1 MAGII
6 RVVLT
11 IVVLLVAVGLYF
23 AGILVTTPEAVI
35 TWTTETET
43 NTAGFHVYR
52 SETQEGDFDQR
63 VTTELIRSKSPDG
76 FTGAEYEFRDPS
88 VEQGKT
94 YFYQLEE
101 LETSG
106 NFNRLPDT
114 VRYDATPAPD
124 GTIALVLFAVVLLIW
139 LVPTP
144 KRPETIVSSEI
155 A

>member
-1 MAGII
+1 
-6 RVVLT
+6 
-11 IVVLLVAVGLYF
+11 
-23 AGILVTTPEAVI
+23 VTSSFIP
-35 TWTTETET
+35 
-43 NTAGFHVYR
+43 
-52 SETQEGDFDQR
+52 
-63 VTTELIRSKSPDG
+63 SKSPDD
-76 FTGAEYEFRDPS
+76 FTGAEYEFRDPN

-114 VRYDATPAPD
+114 VRYDATPTINYPIA
-124 GTIALVLFAVVLLIW
+124 IALIAVVLLIW

-144 KRPETIVSSEI
+144 AERKAIPTSEV

>member
-1 MAGII
+1 MFGVL

-11 IVVLLVAVGLYF
+11 IAVLITAIALYF
-23 AGILVTTPEAVI
+23 TGNLTTTLEAII
-35 TWTTETET
+35 TWETETEV

-52 SETQEGDFDQR
+52 GESEEGPWER
-63 VTTELIRSKSPDG
+63 VTSSFIPSKSPDD
-76 FTGAEYEFRDPS
+76 FTGAEYEFRDPN

-114 VRYDATPAPD
+114 VRYDATPTINYPIA
-124 GTIALVLFAVVLLIW
+124 IALIAVVLLIW

-144 KRPETIVSSEI
+144 AERKAIPTSEV

>member
-1 MAGII
+1 MFGVL

-11 IVVLLVAVGLYF
+11 ITVLITAIALYF
-23 AGILVTTPEAVI
+23 TGNLTTTLEAII
-35 TWTTETET
+35 TWETETEV

-52 SETQEGDFDQR
+52 SESEEGPWER
-63 VTTELIRSKSPDG
+63 VTESLIPSKSEDA
-76 FTGAEYEFRDPS
+76 FSGASYEFRDPN

-114 VRYDATPAPD
+114 VRYDANP
-124 GTIALVLFAVVLLIW
+124 TINYPIAIALFAVVLLIW

-144 KRPETIVSSEI
+144 AERKVIPSSEV

>member
-1 MAGII
+1 MFGVLRI
-6 RVVLT
+6 VLT
-11 IVVLLVAVGLYF
+11 IAVLVIAVVLYF
-23 AGILVTTPEAVI
+23 TGNYLTTYEAVI
-35 TWTTETET
+35 TWETETEV

-52 SETQEGDFDQR
+52 SESEAGPWER
-63 VTTELIRSKSPDG
+63 VSTALIASEADDVFS
-76 FTGAEYEFRDPS
+76 GATYEFRDPN

-114 VRYDATPAPD
+114 VRYDATPNLNY
-124 GTIALVLFAVVLLIW
+124 TVVIALFAVVLLIW
-139 LVPTP
+139 LVPNPAERKAIPT
-144 KRPETIVSSEI
+144 SEV

>member
-1 MAGII
+1 MFGVL

-11 IVVLLVAVGLYF
+11 IVVLITAIALYF
-23 AGILVTTPEAVI
+23 TGNLTTTLEAI
-35 TWTTETET
+35 IRWETETEV

-52 SETQEGDFDQR
+52 SESADGPWER
-63 VTTELIRSKSPDG
+63 VTSSLILSEADDV
-76 FTGAEYEFRDPS
+76 FTRASYEFRDPN

-114 VRYDATPAPD
+114 VQYDATP
-124 GTIALVLFAVVLLIW
+124 TINYPIAIALFAVVLLIW

-144 KRPETIVSSEI
+144 AERKAIPTSEV

>member
-1 MAGII
+1 MFGVL

-11 IVVLLVAVGLYF
+11 IVVLITAIALYF
-23 AGILVTTPEAVI
+23 TGNLTTTLEAI
-35 TWTTETET
+35 IRWETETEV

-52 SETQEGDFDQR
+52 SESADGPWER
-63 VTTELIRSKSPDG
+63 VTSSLIPSKSEDA
-76 FTGAEYEFRDPS
+76 FSGASYEFRDPN

-114 VRYDATPAPD
+114 VQYDATP
-124 GTIALVLFAVVLLIW
+124 TINYPIAIALFAVVLLIW

-144 KRPETIVSSEI
+144 AERKAIPTSEV